1 MSLLYNFDI
10 DTPEDILQLLAC
22 NLQKRRLEK
31 GLSRDALSKLSGV
44 PSPTIAKFEQ
54 KFSIS
59 LSSYVALTKALGY
72 SKDVKALLAEPL
84 YSTMEEL
91 DVINKNKTGSEE
103 EMKLVNKLS
112 VLYRDQKIGELTM
125 THDNRCCAFQYDKK
139 WLISGFSISPLDL
152 PLESS
157 LFIAKPEPFWGN
169 FGIFEDSLPDGYGR
183 YLLNRLLKNKV

>member
-59 LSSYVALTKALGY
+59 LSSYVALT
-72 SKDVKALLAEPL
+72 
-84 YSTMEEL
+84 
-91 DVINKNKTGSEE
+91 
-103 EMKLVNKLS
+103 
-112 VLYRDQKIGELTM
+112 
-125 THDNRCCAFQYDKK
+125 FQRRKGTSCRTTLQYNGR
-139 WLISGFSISPLDL
+139 I
-152 PLESS
+152 
-157 LFIAKPEPFWGN
+157 
-169 FGIFEDSLPDGYGR
+169 GR
-183 YLLNRLLKNKV
+183 YQ